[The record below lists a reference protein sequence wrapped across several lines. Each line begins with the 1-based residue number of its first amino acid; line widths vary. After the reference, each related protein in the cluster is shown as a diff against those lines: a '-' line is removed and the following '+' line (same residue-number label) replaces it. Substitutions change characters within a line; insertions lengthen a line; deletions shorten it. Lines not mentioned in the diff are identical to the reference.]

1 MIPDVAQ
8 SGAVAVVSLLYRFVR
23 VGVMLN
29 SFHTSRLTLRTAAS
43 RERGEEEEEEKP
55 DQNSNEVTAVQSR

>member
-8 SGAVAVVSLLYRFVR
+8 SGAVAAVSLLYRFVR

-43 RERGEEEEEEKP
+43 RERGEEEEEKP